1 MQTNDKIQ
9 TLQLHSCHD
18 IFGEDP
24 GVGSGMIINGLYMP
38 CTHTE
43 KPTYVARQ
51 CIYIHRHI
59 TCVYIYN
66 HIYIYTYN
74 IYLVGRR
81 QTYTYIRAVDI
92 YIYIYARYMYI

>member
-9 TLQLHSCHD
+9 TLQLDSCHD

-43 KPTYVARQ
+43 KPTYVVRQ
-51 CIYIHRHI
+51 CID
-59 TCVYIYN
+59 T
-66 HIYIYTYN
+66 
-74 IYLVGRR
+74 
-81 QTYTYIRAVDI
+81 QTHH
-92 YIYIYARYMYI
+92 M